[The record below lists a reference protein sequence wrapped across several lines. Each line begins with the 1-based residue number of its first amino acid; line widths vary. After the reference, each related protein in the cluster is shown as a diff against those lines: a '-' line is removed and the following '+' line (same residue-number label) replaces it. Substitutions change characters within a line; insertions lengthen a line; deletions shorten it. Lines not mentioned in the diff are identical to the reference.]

1 MLTTDG
7 MRDATHAMDLVVVVE
22 ERMTV
27 LASSSQAAAADQTVT
42 VR

>member
-7 MRDATHAMDLVVVVE
+7 MRDATHAMDLVVVE